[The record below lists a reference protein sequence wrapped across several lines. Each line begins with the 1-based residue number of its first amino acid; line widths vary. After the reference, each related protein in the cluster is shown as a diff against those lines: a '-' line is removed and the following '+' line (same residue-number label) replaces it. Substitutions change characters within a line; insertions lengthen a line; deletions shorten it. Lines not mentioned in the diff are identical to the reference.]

1 MLNNREIYIMCMSS
15 IRNII
20 KNKVFIIAEIGVN
33 HNGSLTLAKKS
44 IIEAKK
50 SGADAVKFQSFRAD
64 DLAVKSTPKVK
75 YQMNKRND
83 ETHYEML
90 KKLELNRKKFKSLI
104 TFCKSKNI
112 KFIST
117 PYDLNN
123 AKFLIKQGV
132 KMIKIASADLIDFQ
146 LHSYL
151 SKKKKIELILS
162 TGMSNLNEINETLK
176 LYKKTKA
183 IKNVFLLQC
192 VSNYPARKDNQNLN
206 VIFMFKKNF
215 NLTPGFSDHT
225 KGYFASTLAVA
236 AGAKVIEK
244 HFTLNKLMKGP
255 DHRASMNPSEFTL
268 FVKKIR
274 ETEKIMGSSQK
285 FCIDEEA
292 EMKKIS
298 RKSIVLK
305 KTINKGQK
313 LSINN
318 ITCKRPGT
326 GILANNYL
334 KLIGKKVNK
343 RMFKDQLVLL
353 KDLY

>member
-1 MLNNREIYIMCMSS
+1 MSS

-33 HNGSLTLAKKS
+33 HNGNLTTAKKS
-44 IIEAKK
+44 IIAAKK
-50 SGADAVKFQSFRAD
+50 TGADAVKFQSFKAN

-75 YQMNKRND
+75 YQINKKSN
-83 ETHYEML
+83 ETHYKML
-90 KKLELNRKKFKSLI
+90 KKLQLNKKKFKSI
-104 TFCKSKNI
+104 IKFCKIKKI

-117 PYDLNN
+117 PYDVENV
-123 AKFLIKQGV
+123 KFLLEQGV
-132 KMIKIASADLIDFQ
+132 KTIKVASADLIDFQ
-146 LHSYL
+146 LHSFL
-151 SKKKKIELILS
+151 RKQKKIELILS
-162 TGMSNLNEINETLK
+162 TGMSNLVEIKETLK
-176 LYKKTKA
+176 LYKKTK
-183 IKNVFLLQC
+183 IMNNLFLLQC

-206 VIFMFKKNF
+206 IIPMFKKYL
-215 NLTPGFSDHT
+215 NLIPGFSDHT

-236 AGAKVIEK
+236 AGAKIIEK

-255 DHRASMNPSEFTL
+255 DHRASMNPNEFAL

-274 ETEKIMGSSQK
+274 ETEKIMGLNQK
-285 FCIDEEA
+285 FCVHEEE

-305 KTINKGQK
+305 KSILKGQK

-334 KLIGKKVNK
+334 KLIGKRVNK
-343 RMFKDQLVLL
+343 KMYKDQIVSF

>member
-1 MLNNREIYIMCMSS
+1 MSS

-33 HNGSLTLAKKS
+33 HNGNLTTAKKS
-44 IIEAKK
+44 IIAAKK
-50 SGADAVKFQSFRAD
+50 TGADAVKFQSFKAN
-64 DLAVKSTPKVK
+64 DLAIKSTPKVK
-75 YQMNKRND
+75 YQINKKSD
-83 ETHYEML
+83 ETHYKML
-90 KKLELNRKKFKSLI
+90 KKLQLNKKKFKSI
-104 TFCKSKNI
+104 IKFCKIKKI

-117 PYDLNN
+117 PYDVDNV
-123 AKFLIKQGV
+123 KFLIEQGV
-132 KMIKIASADLIDFQ
+132 KTIKVASADLIDFQ
-146 LHSYL
+146 LHSFL
-151 SKKKKIELILS
+151 RKQKKIELILS
-162 TGMSNLNEINETLK
+162 TGMSNLVEIKETLK
-176 LYKKTKA
+176 LYKKTK
-183 IKNVFLLQC
+183 IMNNLFLLQC

-206 VIFMFKKNF
+206 IIPMFKKYF
-215 NLTPGFSDHT
+215 NLIPGFSDHT

-236 AGAKVIEK
+236 AGAKIIEK

-255 DHRASMNPSEFTL
+255 DHRASMNPNEFAL

-274 ETEKIMGSSQK
+274 ETEKIMGLNQK
-285 FCIDEEA
+285 FCVHEEE

-305 KTINKGQK
+305 KSILKGQK

-334 KLIGKKVNK
+334 KLIGKRVNK
-343 RMFKDQLVLL
+343 KMHKDQIVSF